1 MHLKYVYFDQ
11 LELLTFYLS
20 MHLPHIVPGRIT
32 RAYVELVYYVWGMNY
47 LSEILVTTD
56 PMQCWVES
64 HVREGSK
71 GGLRLSVTFVIE
83 RSLRNVESLEASQ
96 VVVVSFY
103 IPGRFAHGLWMSDIR
118 MRTRY

>member
-1 MHLKYVYFDQ
+1 
-11 LELLTFYLS
+11 
-20 MHLPHIVPGRIT
+20 
-32 RAYVELVYYVWGMNY
+32 MNY
-47 LSEILVTTD
+47 SWESLVTTD
-56 PMQCWVES
+56 PMQCWVET

-103 IPGRFAHGLWMSDIR
+103 IPGRFAHGLWIGDIR
-118 MRTRY
+118 IQYT